1 MEKKNQE
8 TITTLLA
15 ALEQCNVND
24 HMQLK
29 VAHALSE
36 RDPKRSLELF
46 MDSQI
51 HILTVLQ
58 SLKIMSDKGQASIWE
73 KIRVNYKKQKK
84 ILKRVKQLLSYIQF
98 NRKMLFRHKTI
109 IKELQETNNP

>member
-1 MEKKNQE
+1 MENKQD
-8 TITTLLA
+8 TISMLLA
-15 ALEQCNVND
+15 ALEKCGADD

-29 VAHALSE
+29 VAQSLSE
-36 RDPKRSLELF
+36 CDPKRSLELF
-46 MDSQI
+46 LGSKV
-51 HILTVLQ
+51 HILMLLQ
-58 SLKIMSDKGQASIWE
+58 SFEIMRAKGQASIWE